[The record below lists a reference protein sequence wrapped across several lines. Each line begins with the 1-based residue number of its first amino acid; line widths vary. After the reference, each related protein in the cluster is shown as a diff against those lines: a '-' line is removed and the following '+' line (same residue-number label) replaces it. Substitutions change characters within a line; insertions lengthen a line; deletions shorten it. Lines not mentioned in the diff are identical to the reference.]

1 MIVSKAINY
10 FSKFSL
16 NQLRKYQTIN
26 EQQIKLAFEQRKDLA
41 LERLQNMAII
51 LQEAIIL
58 KIFYDN
64 DYIELVAIG
73 EKLSS
78 VDFDCLI

>member
-1 MIVSKAINY
+1 MTVSETINY
-10 FSKFSL
+10 FSKFPL

-26 EQQIKLAFEQRKDLA
+26 EQQTKLAFEQRKDLA
-41 LERLQNMAII
+41 LERLQNMVII

-78 VDFDCLI
+78 VDFDYLI